1 MTNRQGISP
10 KIPLS
15 YDVIDG
21 PYRLNRTLGETI
33 KQNFKNMVLTM
44 PGERIMIPEF
54 GVGLYGYLFEN
65 VNGNT
70 FDALVERLTEQTQTY
85 MPMINLQNIDF
96 LTSDEDPS
104 LSFNEVRVSIKYNIL
119 PLDEDAELLITSTMT
134 T

>member
-1 MTNRQGISP
+1 MTTRQGISP

>member
-1 MTNRQGISP
+1 VTNRQGISP

>member
-1 MTNRQGISP
+1 VTNRQGISP

-44 PGERIMIPEF
+44 PGERVMIPEF

>member
-1 MTNRQGISP
+1 MTKRQGISP

>member
-1 MTNRQGISP
+1 
-10 KIPLS
+10 
-15 YDVIDG
+15 
-21 PYRLNRTLGETI
+21 
-33 KQNFKNMVLTM
+33 MVLTM

>member
-1 MTNRQGISP
+1 MTKRQGISP

-15 YDVIDG
+15 YDVVDG

>member
-1 MTNRQGISP
+1 MTKRQGISP
-10 KIPLS
+10 KLPLS
-15 YDVIDG
+15 YDPIDG

-65 VNGNT
+65 VSGET
-70 FDALVERLTEQTQTY
+70 LDSLVQKLTEQTQTY
-85 MPMINLQNIDF
+85 MPMVNLQTINF
-96 LTSDEDPS
+96 ETSDEDPT
-104 LSFNEVRVSIKYNIL
+104 LSFNEIRVTIKYNIL
-119 PLDEDAELLITSTMT
+119 PLDEEDELIITSTMT